1 MSKIIPSRLPNPE
14 ALSYLEAK
22 TLIQA
27 WQNTDIRAYHHALG
41 FTVAKM
47 MNHDLLAETKKAL
60 EEALKNGT
68 SFAEFKKNL
77 KPYLISKGWWGNAQL
92 INPKTGKME
101 NVLLGSDNRLKRIYE
116 TNMRTAYASARWERI
131 QEHIDVFPYLIYVHS
146 HSANPRVHH
155 MNLNGLILPANDPF
169 WRIHFPPNGYGC
181 KCRVRQLTVQQAKEK
196 GGASKNPPRNPNENG
211 IQESFRHNH
220 TDRFKQLNDVF
231 KEKLVQSNLSEKQA
245 QKIIERNT
253 IQSAQFVQNKIIQ
266 EQNIVKND
274 FLELA
279 KKQKVIFEEPALKKL
294 VELRYKKEELAE
306 RFLTVPYNDKVSII
320 AQPNYISFKI
330 SNFNEIDLLKRT
342 YFPAENKVKHD
353 FLEIFPE
360 YQGKGIAK
368 EILLKQMMF
377 YRQAGIQKIEI
388 DASLEIG
395 GYAWA
400 KYGFLPT
407 DWLDTKEGIK
417 SRAEWLWRI
426 EKKIRL
432 QDFELILNKLTN
444 NPQSIWELSDLKNEN
459 GDKIGKQVL
468 QGFSW
473 LGYFDVNNDDQRRKF
488 YRYILWNK

>member
-266 EQNIVKND
+266 EQAIVRAEWNKIEGIKSLN
-274 FLELA
+274 
-279 KKQKVIFEEPALKKL
+279 EPALNKL
-294 VELRYKKEELAE
+294 VELRYSPKDLSEG
-306 RFLTVPYNDKVSII
+306 FLRVPYNSDVK
-320 AQPNYISFKI
+320 ISFPKPI
-330 SNFNEIDLLKRT
+330 QVQMEIWGHQNLQVLAT
-342 YFPAENKVKHD
+342 SYFPLSNMMSLDLIEVFK
-353 FLEIFPE
+353 
-360 YQGKGIAK
+360 QGKGTAK
-368 EILLKQMMF
+368 EILAGQVQFLKQLNGNTITLS
-377 YRQAGIQKIEI
+377 AG
-388 DASLEIG
+388 LNNG
-395 GYAWA
+395 GYTWA
-400 KYGFLPT
+400 KFGFLPT
-407 DWLDTKEGIK
+407 NWEKLYQDIKEVAEDLLLKGRIAIEDYTKINGIINP
-417 SRAEWLWRI
+417 SNHYSLWDLADFSSQNG
-426 EKKIRL
+426 KIG
-432 QDFELILNKLTN
+432 QIILMNTKWDGYLN
-444 NPQSIWELSDLKNEN
+444 LSDPLVKNRFHTYTKLK
-459 GDKIGKQVL
+459 
-468 QGFSW
+468 
-473 LGYFDVNNDDQRRKF
+473 
-488 YRYILWNK
+488 